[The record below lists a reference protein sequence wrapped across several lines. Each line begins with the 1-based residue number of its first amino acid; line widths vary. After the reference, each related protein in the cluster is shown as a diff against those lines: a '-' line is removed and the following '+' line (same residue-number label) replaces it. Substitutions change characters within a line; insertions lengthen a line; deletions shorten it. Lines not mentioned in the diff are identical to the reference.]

1 MEVIS
6 VKLNVAEFL
15 EKEIKVY
22 TSKPLWPIY
31 EAISNSIYAESKNIK
46 IYLIKEKNNQVINKG
61 NFKKKIQSVYIEDDG
76 VGFTDENF
84 ESFNSAYQSNKFL
97 GKGKGRFFYLKYFE
111 KVRIE
116 SIFRKE
122 NRILRRSFEFLPSK
136 DGVEKEKIE
145 EVSTDIKKTKI
156 ELLNIDEK
164 IVFPRD
170 IEDIG
175 WDIIIHFF
183 LIFYKDKA
191 IDIEIIDNETKENI
205 KLRNLFDDELRKLVK
220 TNEIKIDGV
229 AFKIEHAMISKS
241 KGINSSEM
249 FLTAQNRIVK
259 TQNLSKTYF
268 ASLTDDKYL
277 LCFISSEYLDERV
290 NSNREDFE
298 IRQQVSLNLKYKE
311 YIEENTIISEVLKKL
326 EDIYSKLINEIMK
339 KRENRINEYLKDS
352 INASDKLLFDSYRN
366 EILGKVLENS
376 KSDKIGELFDN
387 KKREIKKQTY
397 TELKKIKN
405 EDKNLKEKIQEISEK
420 IDITMKSA
428 LADYIIQRKLIIELY
443 YKLLEGTPKE
453 LRRIKGK
460 SIKYEYSK
468 EDEIHN
474 LIFPMKKINL
484 EVDYNE
490 HNLWLI
496 DDTLSFQT
504 FIASDLEIKDFIKD
518 SEEKSRPDLL
528 FFSDY
533 DTKGFIDSITII
545 ELKRPEL
552 NPKIREES
560 PAKQVIRYVSLLK
573 NRKAKVKGKELK
585 IGDITRFY
593 VYILMDLN
601 KDANEI
607 FEIDDFTPLREQRG
621 YFKYHNQ
628 YNVYITVLDYNL
640 IGQDAERRNNAFF
653 EKLGLK

>member
-298 IRQQVSLNLKYKE
+298 IRQQVSLNLKYK
-311 YIEENTIISEVLKKL
+311 S
-326 EDIYSKLINEIMK
+326 
-339 KRENRINEYLKDS
+339 RI
-352 INASDKLLFDSYRN
+352 LL
-366 EILGKVLENS
+366 
-376 KSDKIGELFDN
+376 
-387 KKREIKKQTY
+387 
-397 TELKKIKN
+397 
-405 EDKNLKEKIQEISEK
+405 
-420 IDITMKSA
+420 
-428 LADYIIQRKLIIELY
+428 
-443 YKLLEGTPKE
+443 
-453 LRRIKGK
+453 
-460 SIKYEYSK
+460 
-468 EDEIHN
+468 
-474 LIFPMKKINL
+474 
-484 EVDYNE
+484 
-490 HNLWLI
+490 
-496 DDTLSFQT
+496 
-504 FIASDLEIKDFIKD
+504 
-518 SEEKSRPDLL
+518 
-528 FFSDY
+528 
-533 DTKGFIDSITII
+533 
-545 ELKRPEL
+545 
-552 NPKIREES
+552 
-560 PAKQVIRYVSLLK
+560 
-573 NRKAKVKGKELK
+573 
-585 IGDITRFY
+585 
-593 VYILMDLN
+593 
-601 KDANEI
+601 
-607 FEIDDFTPLREQRG
+607 
-621 YFKYHNQ
+621 
-628 YNVYITVLDYNL
+628 
-640 IGQDAERRNNAFF
+640 
-653 EKLGLK
+653 